1 VTGINTEVV
10 VTVMYIVCIFYTT
23 IVSIILTLLE
33 NKFYMKKKC
42 SQGGMK
48 AVVWT
53 DTFQVIVLYSSMVA
67 ILVKGTFDL
76 GGVGVVWERNAAMNR
91 TDFFK

>member
-1 VTGINTEVV
+1 
-10 VTVMYIVCIFYTT
+10 
-23 IVSIILTLLE
+23 
-33 NKFYMKKKC
+33 
-42 SQGGMK
+42 MK

-53 DTFQVIVLYSSMVA
+53 DTFQVLVLYSSMVA